1 MAIQRITS
9 GIIADGAIVATDIGD
24 GIVTNDK
31 LAGSI
36 TSDKITSV
44 SNTAISGL
52 IQAAQIGSANA
63 SVIDAGTLAGARL
76 PTGSVLQV
84 VSVTYSTQTSITST
98 SYVDSG
104 ITTSITPTSA
114 SSKVLVIIQLSGRYY
129 TQTNAARSFLTNI
142 VRASTQIHEI
152 SATDIQSGTGTNGFA
167 QYPVLS
173 SLVYLDS
180 PATTASTTYKVQA
193 KVSDTASSTT
203 AQFNDGGGVSTI
215 TLMEIAA

>member
-1 MAIQRITS
+1 MSNTR
-9 GIIADGAIVATDIGD
+9 
-24 GIVTNDK
+24 N
-31 LAGSI
+31 LAGLLNS
-36 TSDKITSV
+36 
-44 SNTAISGL
+44 SGL
-52 IQAAQIGSANA
+52 VPLPTKVAGVLPDANA
-63 SVIDAGTLAGARL
+63 PSGSVI
-76 PTGSVLQV
+76 QV
-84 VSVTYSTQTSITST
+84 VQATSSTQASITST

-129 TQTNAARSFLTNI
+129 TETNAARSFLTNI

-173 SLVYLDS
+173 SLIYLDS

-193 KVSDTASSTT
+193 KVSSTANSTT
-203 AQFNDGGGVSTI
+203 VQFNDGGGVSTI

>member
-9 GIIADGAIVATDIGD
+9 GIIADGAIVATDIAD

-63 SVIDAGTLAGARL
+63 SVINAGTLAKARL

-84 VSVTYSTQTSITST
+84 VYAQANTTVSTTST
-98 SYVDSG
+98 SYVDTGFSA
-104 ITTSITPTSA
+104 SITPTSA
-114 SSKVLVIIQLSGRYY
+114 TSKILIFGSAIIRVGTGSNNYQHTIFRNGTTDL
-129 TQTNAARSFLTNI
+129 AP
-142 VRASTQIHEI
+142 
-152 SATDIQSGTGTNGFA
+152 SATRGFIQCRDASNNQSDYTPAFA
-167 QYPVLS
+167 H
-173 SLVYLDS
+173 LDS
-180 PATTASTTYKVQA
+180 PATTSAITYNWYHK
-193 KVSDTASSTT
+193 SE
-203 AQFNDGGGVSTI
+203 GGVSVSFSI
-215 TLMEIAA
+215 DNSFAQLTLMEIAA